1 MSNDKI
7 EIICPYCQSVL
18 RVEAIHAG
26 KKLRCPSCNSI
37 TLIPGSQVGTDQ
49 PAYRGN
55 PEPNDRPNPRQNPV
69 QTAAGGNRYYA
80 PQEPPAQEY
89 SNLQRDRTGNYAPT
103 YNIEFDGRD
112 STSLAL
118 GIIGI
123 VLNIFCSCMLPGI
136 VIMNAIGFAKGYQSR
151 GPLRTA
157 GMITNGISLGISLLR
172 LLVFVV
178 RGIF

>member
-1 MSNDKI
+1 MSNDRI

-37 TLIPGSQVGTDQ
+37 TLIPGNQVGTDP
-49 PAYRGN
+49 PAYRGKS
-55 PEPNDRPNPRQNPV
+55 EPDERTKPRQDPV
-69 QTAAGGNRYYA
+69 QTATGGYRYYS
-80 PQEPPAQEY
+80 PQEPPTPEY
-89 SNLQRDRTGNYAPT
+89 SAVSRDPTANYTPT
-103 YNIEFDGRD
+103 YTIEFDGRD

-136 VIMNAIGFAKGYQSR
+136 VIMNAIGLAKGYQSR

-157 GMITNGISLGISLLR
+157 GMITNGISLGISLLW
-172 LLVFVV
+172 LLVFVAQ
-178 RGIF
+178 GIF